1 MLNNLHR
8 TAHECPSPFMFKS
21 SNQSPEKTQHTF
33 KKKRFDI
40 RYASSSFALE
50 RRFPPF
56 FLPNAEAKSSQ
67 FGRTFAQR
75 AKHVRPGVFRRCVSV
90 APFGFGASSLV
101 AEVFGGVLGGA
112 SLGLLRRPSRATRA
126 GLDRTRASL
135 RATGGSAKALVRLT
149 VGRERKRINN
159 RTHGMCFFVCFC
171 VYF

>member
-56 FLPNAEAKSSQ
+56 FCQTQKRKAPNSD
-67 FGRTFAQR
+67 GRSPKERSTFAR
-75 AKHVRPGVFRRCVSV
+75 ASFAGASRLLRSVSVLLPSSLRCSEASWEVPPLVFLGDRRGRPGRDWTGRVLRSVRR
-90 APFGFGASSLV
+90 
-101 AEVFGGVLGGA
+101 GGA
-112 SLGLLRRPSRATRA
+112 QRRS
-126 GLDRTRASL
+126 
-135 RATGGSAKALVRLT
+135 SA
-149 VGRERKRINN
+149 
-159 RTHGMCFFVCFC
+159 
-171 VYF
+171 

>member
-56 FLPNAEAKSSQ
+56 FCQTQKRKAPNSD
-67 FGRTFAQR
+67 GRSPKERSTFAR
-75 AKHVRPGVFRRCVSV
+75 AVSVLLPSSLRCSEASWEVPPLVFLGDRRGRPGRDWTGRVLRSVRR
-90 APFGFGASSLV
+90 
-101 AEVFGGVLGGA
+101 GGA
-112 SLGLLRRPSRATRA
+112 QRRS
-126 GLDRTRASL
+126 
-135 RATGGSAKALVRLT
+135 SA
-149 VGRERKRINN
+149 
-159 RTHGMCFFVCFC
+159 
-171 VYF
+171 